1 MSAGALQRF
10 VTGIHARA
18 YRLTGGRLGGRIG
31 RVEQVLLTTTGRR
44 SGRARTTPLSVI
56 ADGDRLVLIASNGGA
71 ARHPDWYLN
80 LTANPSVTVQ
90 RGGEHVAMVARTA
103 GSAERADLWQRAVA
117 LYSGYAA
124 YQRRTSREIPV
135 VICESAPATRE
146 VQDMDGARLT

>member
-10 VTGIHARA
+10 VTGVHARA

-44 SGRARTTPLSVI
+44 SGQARTTPLSVI

-80 LTANPSVTVQ
+80 LTADAAVTIQ
-90 RGGEHVAMVARTA
+90 RGGDHIAMRARTA
-103 GSAERADLWQRAVA
+103 TPAERADLWRRAVA
-117 LYSGYAA
+117 LYSGYAG

-135 VICESAPATRE
+135 VICEPAATARD
-146 VQDMDGARLT
+146 VHDVDAARLT